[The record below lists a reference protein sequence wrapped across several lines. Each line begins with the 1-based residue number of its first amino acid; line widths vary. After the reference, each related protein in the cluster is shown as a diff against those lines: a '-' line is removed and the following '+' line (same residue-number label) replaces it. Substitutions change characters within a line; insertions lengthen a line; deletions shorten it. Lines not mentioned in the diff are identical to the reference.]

1 MDSFDGSTNRESN
14 RSVSDL
20 YDDLERVL
28 GHVRPKRQAELLESL
43 KMSELVNDLRKA
55 IIDSGLK
62 HYAIGKVSSV
72 SASVI
77 DRFVSGERDIRL
89 ETAGRIADA
98 LGYSLVESETNE
110 PAKLAAKKSA
120 KRKPSKRPL

>member
-43 KMSELVNDLRKA
+43 KMSELAKSLRKA
-55 IIDSGLK
+55 ILESGLK
-62 HYAIGKVSSV
+62 HYSLAKVSGVDTSM
-72 SASVI
+72 I